1 MAEGEPDRIAF
12 LFIFSQIKGNKRKE
26 LNSAASKKE
35 TSPRREWNVLGN
47 RFNGLAQTPKSKGR
61 TDGFEEGPQMG
72 RQGQQPNLAKFC
84 GTKDVLTSMTID
96 FPIFFCVCAA
106 FDERNCNPFSSWR
119 PSQNL
124 I

>member
-12 LFIFSQIKGNKRKE
+12 LFIFPQIKEIKGKKSIQQPQKE
-26 LNSAASKKE
+26 RQVLE
-35 TSPRREWNVLGN
+35 GEWNVLGN

-84 GTKDVLTSMTID
+84 GRKDVLTSMSID
-96 FPIFFCVCAA
+96 FPLFCC
-106 FDERNCNPFSSWR
+106 
-119 PSQNL
+119 L
-124 I
+124 